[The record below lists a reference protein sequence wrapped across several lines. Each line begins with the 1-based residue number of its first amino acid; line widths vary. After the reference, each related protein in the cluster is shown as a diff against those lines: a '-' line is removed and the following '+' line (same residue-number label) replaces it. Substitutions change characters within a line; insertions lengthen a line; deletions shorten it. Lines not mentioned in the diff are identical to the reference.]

1 MTVSKTRV
9 NEILFAASA
18 DDPAVRLQNL
28 ERDVDLVRISIK
40 RILMDIRERM
50 NELENPLVIVS
61 PPRVPPS
68 PRPAA
73 PGPAGQETSH
83 KVTEAIVAQPD
94 PVPVKPESVE
104 DTIPA
109 TPGCAVPPCLCRS
122 PPERAGPST
131 SVPDQPSQPTSSPHR
146 EIVTPLPLPAAFEL
160 FRWTQDGVNK
170 YGHTRFGV
178 LIETYRVMGYIG
190 QKTSREVRQITCLMP
205 LCPGDEGEVG
215 PVDFVSEIY
224 HLKRILAPDDTSL
237 DRDMVDA
244 LMSRRQEALSPSGAP
259 APEILV
265 SREIADPYGLG
276 KKDREWMNL
285 RA

>member
-1 MTVSKTRV
+1 MTVSKARV
-9 NEILFAASA
+9 NEILYAASA
-18 DDPAVRLQNL
+18 DDPAVRLLNL

-61 PPRVPPS
+61 PPRAPLS
-68 PRPAA
+68 RKPAA

-83 KVTEAIVAQPD
+83 KVTETRSSPPD
-94 PVPVKPESVE
+94 PVPVKPETVRE
-104 DTIPA
+104 AIPA
-109 TPGCAVPPCLCRS
+109 TPGCSVPPCLCRS
-122 PPERAGPST
+122 LPARAGPSAP
-131 SVPDQPSQPTSSPHR
+131 VPDLPAQPARSPKE
-146 EIVTPLPLPAAFEL
+146 EIEPPLPLPAAFEL

-190 QKTSREVRQITCLMP
+190 QKTSREVRQISCLMP
-205 LCPGDEGEVG
+205 LCPGDEGEVS
-215 PVDFVSEIY
+215 PEDFVSEIY
-224 HLKRILAPDDTSL
+224 HLKRILVPGDTSL

-244 LMSRRQEALSPSGAP
+244 LMSRRQKAGSFDLP
-259 APEILV
+259 APEIILSPEV
-265 SREIADPYGLG
+265 ADPFGFG

>member
-1 MTVSKTRV
+1 MTVSKPRV
-9 NEILFAASA
+9 NEILYAASA
-18 DDPAVRLQNL
+18 DDSAVRFQNL

-61 PPRVPPS
+61 PPRTPTS
-68 PRPAA
+68 RKPAA

-83 KVTEAIVAQPD
+83 TVTGAFASRPD
-94 PVPVKPESVE
+94 PVPEKPETVR
-104 DTIPA
+104 DAIPA
-109 TPGCAVPPCLCRS
+109 THGCAVSPCRCRS
-122 PPERAGPST
+122 LPVGAGPFT
-131 SVPDQPSQPTSSPHR
+131 PVPDLPAQPARSPQ
-146 EIVTPLPLPAAFEL
+146 EEMGTPLPLPAAFEL

-190 QKTSREVRQITCLMP
+190 QKTSREVRQISCLMP
-205 LCPGDEGEVG
+205 LCPGDDGEIG
-215 PVDFVSEIY
+215 PEDFVSEIY
-224 HLKRILAPDDTSL
+224 HLKRILVPGDTSL

-244 LMSRRQEALSPSGAP
+244 LMSRRQEAGSFDPP
-259 APEILV
+259 APEILLSPEV
-265 SREIADPYGLG
+265 ANPFGFG

>member
-9 NEILFAASA
+9 NEILYAASA

-61 PPRVPPS
+61 PPRALPS
-68 PRPAA
+68 WKPAP
-73 PGPAGQETSH
+73 PGPAGHETSH
-83 KVTEAIVAQPD
+83 PVAEVPSSRPD
-94 PVPVKPESVE
+94 PIPVKPEPVR
-104 DTIPA
+104 DVIPA
-109 TPGCAVPPCLCRS
+109 TPGCADLPCRCR
-122 PPERAGPST
+122 PLQAGDGPST
-131 SVPDQPSQPTSSPHR
+131 HAPDQPAQPTSASHG

-190 QKTSREVRQITCLMP
+190 QKTSREVRQISCLMP

-215 PVDFVSEIY
+215 PEDFVSEIY
-224 HLKRILAPDDTSL
+224 HLKRILVPGDTSL

-244 LMSRRQEALSPSGAP
+244 LMSRRQEALSGRSAP
-259 APEILV
+259 APDILMSPEIT
-265 SREIADPYGLG
+265 DPYGLG

>member
-9 NEILFAASA
+9 NEILYAASA

-61 PPRVPPS
+61 PPRAPPS

-73 PGPAGQETSH
+73 PGPAGQEPSP
-83 KVTEAIVAQPD
+83 KVPAPRSSPPA
-94 PVPVKPESVE
+94 PVPVKPETVR
-104 DTIPA
+104 DAIPA

-122 PPERAGPST
+122 LPARAGPSPP
-131 SVPDQPSQPTSSPHR
+131 VPDQPAQPARSPQR

-160 FRWTQDGVNK
+160 FRWTQNGVK
-170 YGHTRFGV
+170 RYGHTRFEV
-178 LIETYRVMGYIG
+178 LIETYCVMGYIG
-190 QKTSREVRQITCLMP
+190 QKTSREVRQISCLIP
-205 LCPGDEGEVG
+205 LCPDDEGEVG
-215 PVDFVSEIY
+215 PEDFVSEIY
-224 HLKRILAPDDTSL
+224 HLKRILVPDDTSL

-244 LMSRRQEALSPSGAP
+244 LMSRRQEALSGRSAP
-259 APEILV
+259 APDILMSPEIT
-265 SREIADPYGLG
+265 DPYGFG